1 MGGKLVKPHG
11 LHAREGTCILPAA
24 RTDRLSPAGG
34 QAMSRKRTVIGL
46 GFTSLALT
54 ALAWAYWTPL
64 HWKYVAYRL
73 DRATGRDAGPWVDR
87 GVQHPSVDIRLRAIQ
102 VSMQPDVQHLE
113 PLRPLLHD
121 PAPEVRQAALLALG
135 GATEIVSDDE
145 LLHLLH
151 DPDSEVKRLCRT
163 ALRGR
168 GLRET
173 DVQLG
178 RLFASPQP
186 ADRLQL
192 LSLLHD
198 DGELDVSTW
207 LQRLSRDPCP
217 AVRAAAARAAGEQH
231 VFALRERLGE
241 MAAADPDLT
250 VRPIAD
256 YHLKCLQREPVRAV
270 REGTPN

>member
-1 MGGKLVKPHG
+1 V
-11 LHAREGTCILPAA
+11 
-24 RTDRLSPAGG
+24 
-34 QAMSRKRTVIGL
+34 
-46 GFTSLALT
+46 LA

-64 HWKYVAYRL
+64 HAKYTTYRL
-73 DRATGRDAGPWVDR
+73 THATGSDAATWVER
-87 GVQHPSVDIRLRAIQ
+87 GVQHPFAEIRLRAIQ
-102 VSMQPDVQHLE
+102 LAMRPEVQHLE
-113 PLRPLLHD
+113 PVRPLLSD
-121 PAPEVRQAALLALG
+121 PASEVRQAALLALG
-135 GATEIVSDDE
+135 SATDIVSDDE

-151 DPDSEVKRLCRT
+151 DPDVEVKRLCRM

-198 DGELDVSTW
+198 DGELDVSIW

-217 AVRAAAARAAGEQH
+217 AVRAAAARAAGEQQ
-231 VFALRERLGE
+231 VVAMQERLAE
-241 MAAADPDLT
+241 MAVADPDLT
-250 VRPIAD
+250 VRPIAKF
-256 YHLKCLQREPVRAV
+256 HFQQLQWDRVQPAGGVS
-270 REGTPN
+270 P

>member
-1 MGGKLVKPHG
+1 MRG
-11 LHAREGTCILPAA
+11 
-24 RTDRLSPAGG
+24 
-34 QAMSRKRTVIGL
+34 KRTLFGL
-46 GFTSLALT
+46 SVVAVLA
-54 ALAWAYWTPL
+54 ALGWAYWTPL
-64 HWKYVAYRL
+64 HAKYITYRL
-73 DRATGRDAGPWVDR
+73 THATGRDAASWVER
-87 GVQHPSVDIRLRAIQ
+87 GLRHPLVEIRLRASQ
-102 VSMQPDVQHLE
+102 LAMRPEVQHLE
-113 PLRPLLHD
+113 PVRELLSD
-121 PAPEVRQAALLALG
+121 PAAEVRQAALLALG
-135 GATEIVSDDE
+135 SATDIVSDDE

-151 DPDSEVKRLCRT
+151 DPDAEVKRLCRT

-198 DGELDVSTW
+198 DGELDLSTW

-217 AVRAAAARAAGEQH
+217 AVRAAAVRAAGEQR
-231 VFALRERLGE
+231 VMAMEERLGE

-250 VRPIAD
+250 VRPIAKFHFQQLHRD
-256 YHLKCLQREPVRAV
+256 RVQPAGGLIP
-270 REGTPN
+270 